1 MLKYIN
7 SGLFKMLVSFV
18 NRDKTGRNIELKN
31 KGSLIT
37 AIVEG
42 FNEYW
47 SLQEIQSAIEVVESR
62 SELVQQYTNITKS
75 SSDKVRFRM
84 DKLILKKNQLTF
96 LQSIAFSRDIFMK
109 YHQVAVRVKRPYR
122 SLSSS
127 GILCGIPILVAF

>member
-84 DKLILKKNQLTF
+84 DKHKKNQLTF

-127 GILCGIPILVAF
+127 GILCGILVAF

>member
-75 SSDKVRFRM
+75 SSDRVRFRM
-84 DKLILKKNQLTF
+84 DKHIFFKKTADF
-96 LQSIAFSRDIFMK
+96 LAK
-109 YHQVAVRVKRPYR
+109 YYFQ
-122 SLSSS
+122 
-127 GILCGIPILVAF
+127 